1 MENMDRNLIM
11 ELNLENSNVKKVS
24 IQGQKEKVN
33 LSKDYQR

>member
-1 MENMDRNLIM
+1 MENMNRNLKM
-11 ELNLENSNVKKVS
+11 GLNLENSNVKKVS

>member
-1 MENMDRNLIM
+1 MDRNLIM